1 MARED
6 KGSATSSFQE
16 APSGKSGDQDSTSL
30 AARRARLRGTLSKQ
44 IVPPDAYSTEL
55 SNGSDSER
63 DGSPSNGSSDSHTDL
78 PSATYTQAPVPVLP
92 IETVA
97 KDSRS
102 SKGKSSD
109 AVIPEKVPFGNNP
122 IAGYGGNSSSS
133 SASSAS
139 SGSSSNAAPAST
151 TSAVADSS
159 SSSKEFKPEA
169 FSLDALN
176 AADNIPAESSS
187 GSSKKAS
194 ALAGPETL
202 SASSSSLSAATPA
215 VPQDNSQILEMLTS
229 IDTQLGIY
237 SVNMA
242 QLAKATAEQ
251 LEVVRNL
258 ADVVQNQAFSEIG
271 LTLSSLSESMSA
283 ALEPMKAVGEL
294 VPAIDN
300 LVTTIEKSQGPR
312 NDTPKLTPDEL
323 VMSLANQLSNQA
335 IDPWTF
341 KCAYM
346 AVFPSE
352 HPADLLRKLVDLL
365 GTQTLSG
372 DLFRAAYD
380 AVQAPD
386 QPKPEYYSAP
396 PQHQGEEV
404 VREVIKV
411 VQDEAVLAQIEE
423 LRRFNEDLRGRM
435 DQRENE
441 FAEMLAAKDSEV
453 QEGQHNQQALNSRF
467 EEFNARYEE
476 VSELV
481 RQRNDLIEQKDTQLQ
496 AKDSELQIL
505 RSQLDEMRDHT
516 KDVMAD
522 LQKQLTTMQQ
532 AAEEAAKAK
541 AAQPLTKAQ
550 TNFFEATS
558 TPAPMAPQNQSL
570 FSEPAPQATFN
581 GQPLGLNNAQAPQL
595 PLAAPQPEPV
605 AAPPPAPLPVA
616 PAPTA
621 TQAELAPVA
630 DNGLASNLANNPGI
644 SNQAIPRPQVSAP
657 TTPMMGSGSYGSG
670 VRAQVF
676 EVIVRQALAGAPWR
690 EICAGP
696 MQVNNISPDEVEA
709 EVKRRQALLKK

>member
-1 MARED
+1 M
-6 KGSATSSFQE
+6 
-16 APSGKSGDQDSTSL
+16 
-30 AARRARLRGTLSKQ
+30 SKQ
-44 IVPPDAYSTEL
+44 IVPPDAYGIEPANGTDSRESGSTGNGNSTEDH
-55 SNGSDSER
+55 DS
-63 DGSPSNGSSDSHTDL
+63 L
-78 PSATYTQAPVPVLP
+78 PSTTYSQAPVPVLP
-92 IETVA
+92 IETVS
-97 KDSRS
+97 KDNRS

-109 AVIPEKVPFGNNP
+109 AVIPENVPFGNNP
-122 IAGYGGNSSSS
+122 IAGYGGST
-133 SASSAS
+133 S
-139 SGSSSNAAPAST
+139 SGSGGGSGSLASSLPSPK
-151 TSAVADSS
+151 
-159 SSSKEFKPEA
+159 KEFKPEA
-169 FSLDALN
+169 FSLDALKG
-176 AADNIPAESSS
+176 ADDKVSDEPSE
-187 GSSKKAS
+187 KK
-194 ALAGPETL
+194 
-202 SASSSSLSAATPA
+202 SSSSAAAAIKVPDTPPA
-215 VPQDNSQILEMLTS
+215 PVAAANPNNEQILEVLTS

-242 QLAKATAEQ
+242 QLAKATNEQ

-258 ADVVQNQAFSEIG
+258 AEVVQNQAFSEIG
-271 LTLSSLSESMSA
+271 LSLSSLSESMSA

-300 LVTTIEKSQGPR
+300 LVTTIERGQQPKDDSA
-312 NDTPKLTPDEL
+312 KLTPDEL

-386 QPKPEYYSAP
+386 PPKPEYYSRP
-396 PQHQGEEV
+396 PQQMQGEEGT
-404 VREVIKV
+404 VREIVKV

-423 LRRFNEDLRGRM
+423 LRQFNEELRGRM

-441 FAEMLAAKDSEV
+441 YAEMLAAKDSEV
-453 QEGQHNQQALNSRF
+453 QESQQNQQALNARF

-481 RQRNDLIEQKDTQLQ
+481 RQRNDLIQQKDTELQ
-496 AKDSELQIL
+496 QKDEQLQIL
-505 RSQLDEMRDHT
+505 RAQLDEMRDHT

-558 TPAPMAPQNQSL
+558 TPAPQAPQNQSL
-570 FSEPAPQATFN
+570 FSEPAPQAN
-581 GQPLGLNNAQAPQL
+581 LSGQPLGLNNPQAPQL
-595 PLAAPQPEPV
+595 PLNSTPAAAP
-605 AAPPPAPLPVA
+605 APAQMPAPPAP
-616 PAPTA
+616 TT
-621 TQAELAPVA
+621 TQAELAPVDPA
-630 DNGLASNLANNPGI
+630 GLAANLANNPGI

-709 EVKRRQALLKK
+709 EVKRRQELLKK